1 MMMEKERGLNRFG
14 RSLYSDNA
22 NCYVIAVVCGLLL
35 GKYLR
40 NHLENQVARLKYAE
54 LNYQG

>member
-1 MMMEKERGLNRFG
+1 MKKIDLPVALSFFLGKKRAKEI
-14 RSLYSDNA
+14 
-22 NCYVIAVVCGLLL
+22 IAKDKEEDTPLVY

-54 LNYQG
+54 LNY